1 MSFTSNHDENSWQG
15 TVFERMGDAHKVM
28 AALTATFDGMP
39 LIYGGQEEPMTKRL
53 KFFERDAIG
62 FKEYKYQ
69 DFYTSL
75 MALKKSNKALANGQ
89 FGAQATKI
97 IDDNDVLGFE
107 RSLDNNKV
115 IGILNLSNKEKSV
128 SLPDDLDQS
137 RLKIQSEATVEI
149 EGGQIKLSPWAFVI
163 YAD

>member
-1 MSFTSNHDENSWQG
+1 
-15 TVFERMGDAHKVM
+15 
-28 AALTATFDGMP
+28 
-39 LIYGGQEEPMTKRL
+39 
-53 KFFERDAIG
+53 
-62 FKEYKYQ
+62 
-69 DFYTSL
+69 

-163 YAD
+163 YADQAINK